1 MRVIREAVQ
10 TIIMAVLIF
19 LVLQTSFQSFR
30 VRGASMVPNLQ
41 DGQYLL
47 VNKAVYLHIR
57 LGEAAKYVPFLQ
69 REGEVVYLFHPPR
82 RGEVVVF
89 HPPQN
94 PQDDYIKRIIGLPGE
109 TVSVRVGKVYVDGR
123 PLDESF
129 VREAPSYTMPAK
141 EVPAG
146 HYFVLGDNRNL
157 SSDSHNWGTV
167 PYQHI
172 VGKAW
177 ASLWP
182 LPPSWAPHRSLQA
195 EGK

>member
-19 LVLQTSFQSFR
+19 LLLQTSFQSFR
-30 VRGASMVPNLQ
+30 VKGASMMPNLQ

-47 VNKAVYLHIR
+47 VNKAVYLNIR
-57 LGEAAKYVPFLQ
+57 LGDAAKYIPFLQ

-94 PQDDYIKRIIGLPGE
+94 PQEDYIKRIIGLPGE
-109 TVSVRVGKVYVDGR
+109 TVAIKGGKVYVDGQ

-129 VREAPSYTMPAK
+129 VREAPNYTMSAK
-141 EVPAG
+141 KVPAG

-157 SSDSHNWGTV
+157 SSDSHSWGTV
-167 PYQHI
+167 PYQYL

-177 ASLWP
+177 VSLWP
-182 LPPSWAPHRSLQA
+182 LPPSWAPHQSLQA
-195 EGK
+195 EEK